1 MKTILKRLN
10 FFILVLTLSIS
21 SGLCACSGSVY
32 VDDPDGMDS
41 SWQRDEEKI
50 KEYDVV
56 IRMAQQSDFDDKVS
70 RFIRPL
76 LRKLDRED
84 IVNAL
89 DNFVSDSCHKDEKVD
104 DDAFS
109 VKVAYFL
116 CDNYKEF
123 LTPNEPKIVIL
134 IAILLGWDYNEAYE
148 WLQRYTS

>member
-10 FFILVLTLSIS
+10 CFILVLTLSIS

-41 SWQRDEEKI
+41 SGQRIEKVI
-50 KEYDVV
+50 EEYDEI

-104 DDAFS
+104 DAFL
-109 VKVAYFL
+109 KEMFNFL

-134 IAILLGWDYNEAYE
+134 IAILLGLDYNGAYE
-148 WLQRYTS
+148 WLQRCTS